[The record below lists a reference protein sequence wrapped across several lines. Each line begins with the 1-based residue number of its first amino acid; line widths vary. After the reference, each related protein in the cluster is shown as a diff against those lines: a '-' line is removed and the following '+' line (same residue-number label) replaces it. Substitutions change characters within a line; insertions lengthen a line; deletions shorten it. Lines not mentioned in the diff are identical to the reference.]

1 MNESKPYP
9 DEVCSNTDE
18 LDLPSWCVETPDFTV
33 DVIGQLCLEVC
44 FLFLLFFGLHQWF
57 RHRRDKRVGLERL
70 KQLEHQPSVKGVLCP
85 IKSIRS
91 FISQRVF
98 GKRQTLK

>member
-18 LDLPSWCVETPDFTV
+18 LDLPSWCVETPEFSV

-70 KQLEHQPSVKGVLCP
+70 KQLEHQPSVKGVLLSNQEHSEFRNSKESLENDKP
-85 IKSIRS
+85 
-91 FISQRVF
+91 
-98 GKRQTLK
+98 